1 MKRAYGC
8 WRDDQKRLWLPAP
21 ARGIPPKVPVWDLV
35 WPAVGIWLCLL
46 ATFRQYRND
55 SGQSQGD
62 SSAAEERAERPV
74 CGHWQADGRF
84 VRQTDNRGRS
94 GHFCFETR

>member
-35 WPAVGIWLCLL
+35 WPAVEIWLCLL

-55 SGQSQGD
+55 SGQSQGILQQQKNALKD
-62 SSAAEERAERPV
+62 RF
-74 CGHWQADGRF
+74 ADIGR
-84 VRQTDNRGRS
+84 QMG
-94 GHFCFETR
+94 GL